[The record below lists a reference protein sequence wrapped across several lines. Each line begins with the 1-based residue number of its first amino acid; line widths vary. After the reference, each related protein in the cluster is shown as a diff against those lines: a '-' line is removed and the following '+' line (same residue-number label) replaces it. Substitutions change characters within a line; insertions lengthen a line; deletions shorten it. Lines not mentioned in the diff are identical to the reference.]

1 MANQRKDKTHMRV
14 RESLTF
20 LASVEFRKKRR
31 NPGQFDKM
39 FFFFFL
45 LYADACSEALEENK
59 MLLLL
64 LLVFGSEVTFVY

>member
-39 FFFFFL
+39 FFFFL